1 MDAMQTRFKL
11 SDGPH
16 KHVVSFS
23 GGLASWG
30 VIDYLFNSLHSK
42 YHKDIVLL
50 FADTL
55 IEDEDLYRFNKDVE
69 AYYGTKI
76 TVVKDGRHPWQV
88 FRDVN
93 YQGNN
98 RRDPCSKIL
107 KRDLLW
113 KYIIYNHDPCNSTH
127 YLGMDYNEFNRL
139 ADVREKRAGWKIEAP
154 LIGGCIFKEQLKT
167 ELASTGIALPRLY
180 DLGFQHNN
188 CGGFCVKSGQAQFAL
203 LLKCF
208 PERYAWHEK
217 QQEKTFEH
225 MGKRYPFIRKAVN
238 KIDYFLSM
246 QEFKE
251 WIQSGGDYD
260 KFDWGGCA
268 CSY

>member
-1 MDAMQTRFKL
+1 MIQSRFKL
-11 SDGPH
+11 SDENH

-30 VIDYLFNSLHSK
+30 VINHLFNSLHAK
-42 YHKDIVLL
+42 YHKNIILL

-55 IEDEDLYRFNKDVE
+55 IEDEDLYRFNIDVE
-69 AYYGTKI
+69 NYYGVKI
-76 TVVKDGRHPWQV
+76 TVIADGRHPWQV
-88 FRDVN
+88 FRDVK

-113 KYIIYNHDPCNSTH
+113 KYIAYNYDPCNSTH
-127 YLGMDYNEFNRL
+127 YLGMDLNEADRL
-139 ADVREKRAGWKIEAP
+139 CDVRKARPGWCIEAP
-154 LIGGCIFKEQLKT
+154 ILDRGIFKEQLKK
-167 ELASTGIALPRLY
+167 ELKSTGIKIPRLY

-208 PERYAWHEK
+208 PERYFWHEK
-217 QQEKTFEH
+217 EQEKTFLE
-225 MGKRYPFIRKAVN
+225 MGKRHPFIRKTVC
-238 KIDYFLSM
+238 KIEYFISM
-246 QEFKE
+246 LEFKE
-251 WIQSGGDYD
+251 WINSGGDYD